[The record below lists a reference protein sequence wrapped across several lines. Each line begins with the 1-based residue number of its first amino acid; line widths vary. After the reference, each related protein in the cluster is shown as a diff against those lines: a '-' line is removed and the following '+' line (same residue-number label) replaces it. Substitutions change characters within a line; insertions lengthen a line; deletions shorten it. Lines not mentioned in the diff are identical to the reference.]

1 MGVNV
6 FFTTALMSTISATV
20 IAETLHPSEVNI
32 LCVERITNINWFDE
46 DYYRLNRMIESFFP
60 WKKIFYVDI
69 EQRMWVSKHNFVKF
83 CKTAFE
89 TINYYKA
96 FKIYI
101 NDNLNE
107 FGQVDQIYTPMT
119 SLLWSLVKNKKVDLN
134 IIEHGLQEYNLLY
147 SIKNCYNPVIRF
159 KRFLDYL
166 IGYRYISR
174 TIPSRFVLL
183 DGKRCELLKKRRLD
197 KRVSLI
203 SIEASEL
210 IKMIAKH
217 VENKFQSLYPNE
229 YKEIDDI
236 KRSMSSFQNRY
247 IYLPTGEVPSIEYG
261 DYLENQVKDIS
272 MNNTSVLIKNH
283 PADPNEYLKYFERYN
298 GVVFSFKH
306 KLNRLIPSELLMVML
321 DMPTLWGSYSSALIY
336 SYWWLGAVP
345 ILSAVDSNTVN
356 EIMLYEYKGF
366 VTNDFYKFRLRN
378 NVKP

>member
-32 LCVERITNINWFDE
+32 LCVERITNINWLDE

-89 TINYYKA
+89 TINYYKS

-107 FGQVDQIYTPMT
+107 FGQVDNIYTTM
-119 SLLWSLVKNKKVDLN
+119 SSRLWSLIKNKKAHLN
-134 IIEHGLQEYNLLY
+134 VIEHGLQEYNLLY
-147 SIKNCYNPVIRF
+147 SIKNCDKPMLRL
-159 KRFLDYL
+159 KRFMDHL
-166 IGYRYISR
+166 IGYKYVSR

-183 DGKRCELLKKRRLD
+183 DGKRCELLKKRQLD

-210 IKMIAKH
+210 IKMIAKQ

-247 IYLPTGEVPSIEYG
+247 IYLPSGEVLSIEYG

-272 MNNTSVLIKNH
+272 MNNTCVLIKNH
-283 PADPNEYLKYFERYN
+283 PADPNAYLICFERYN
-298 GVVFSFKH
+298 CVVFLFKH
-306 KLNRLIPSELLMVML
+306 RLNRLIPLELLMVML
-321 DMPTLWGSYSSALIY
+321 GMPTLWGSYSSSLIY
-336 SYWWLGAVP
+336 SYWWFGAVP
-345 ILSAVDSNTVN
+345 VLSVVDCSSINQIYIN
-356 EIMLYEYKGF
+356 EYKGF
-366 VTNDFYKFRLRN
+366 IENDFNKFKVNR
-378 NVKP
+378 